1 MLEYI
6 GIGVA
11 QYCSIFLKAFQQ
23 QNVTHER
30 YAWVLPTSFM
40 LAFFELGVIL
50 AAVKLGTIWAFLS
63 LGIGAGLGTISAMKF
78 HRWLRKERAE
88 FQLGK

>member
-1 MLEYI
+1 MIEYI

-30 YAWVLPTSFM
+30 YAWVVPTSFM

-50 AAVKLGTIWAFLS
+50 AAVKLGTLWAFVA
-63 LGIGAGLGTISAMKF
+63 LGLGAGLGTISAMKL
-78 HRWLRKERAE
+78 HKWLRK
-88 FQLGK
+88 